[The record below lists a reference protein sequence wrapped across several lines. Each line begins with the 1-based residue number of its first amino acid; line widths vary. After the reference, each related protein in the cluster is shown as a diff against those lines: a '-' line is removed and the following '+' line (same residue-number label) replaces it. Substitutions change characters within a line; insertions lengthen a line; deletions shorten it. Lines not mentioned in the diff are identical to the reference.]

1 MRVST
6 TQDRHSEND
15 FAKELIQFSDAGAG
29 IIQVRTSELLRATVA
44 IRKSILAG
52 GNPIHEWDIVHGWR
66 DFELSNMFT
75 CNLPGDKNI
84 DFFNAL
90 ERPLASVDENI
101 EDGKFAYFIYV
112 NPQYWLDGSPV
123 SNHWLQMYSHLLPST
138 QVRVILLTPDE
149 ALPEVVVN
157 TAVSIRFE
165 APGHEELSKA
175 LDEVLAGV
183 QDGVVDL
190 DPEQKQRICHTAA
203 GMDKE
208 GFEMYTALAVVK
220 SSTNG
225 ATVTGD
231 QILEGVSAG
240 KTTIVKKNDLLEL
253 YPSEDM
259 SNVGGMHNL
268 KEWVGKRADCYTDAA
283 AAYGIGSPKGI
294 VFVGPPGTGKSL
306 TAKAVGNELGVPV
319 VRLDFGRVFNSLV
332 GKSEERV
339 RTALRMVE
347 MMAPCVLFVDEI
359 DKGLGGISG
368 GGSGDSGTSS
378 RVLGTFL
385 TWLQENTA
393 PVFTMVTANNV
404 DGLPPELLRKGRF
417 DEIFATGLPG
427 DNEREEVLR
436 IHLAKRGYDLDAYSD
451 KAIAAAV
458 EACKAFVPAEI
469 ETAIEEALINAF
481 HDKVPADKF
490 SLRYVREALKV
501 TNPLSKAHAAKIGMM
516 TLWAQQNAR
525 PAGED
530 YLPVD
535 KGTNPKAKSTAPA
548 RRIRASIK
556 RTDS

>member
-6 TQDRHSEND
+6 TQDRHSEDD
-15 FAKELIQFSDAGAG
+15 FSKDLIRFSDAGAG

-66 DFELSNMFT
+66 NFELSNMFT
-75 CNLPGDKNI
+75 CNLPGDNAV
-84 DFFNAL
+84 DFFAAL
-90 ERPLASVDENI
+90 EKPLASVDNNI
-101 EDGKFAYFIYV
+101 DDGKFAYFVYV

-123 SNHWLQMYSHLLPST
+123 SNHWLHMYSHLLPST
-138 QVRVILLTPDE
+138 QVRMILLTPDE
-149 ALPEVVVN
+149 ALPEVVVD
-157 TAVSIRFE
+157 TAVTIRFE
-165 APGHEELSKA
+165 APGHQELNKA

-183 QDGVVDL
+183 QEGVVAL
-190 DPEQKQRICHTAA
+190 DADQKQRICHTAA
-203 GMDKE
+203 GMAKE
-208 GFEMYTALAVVK
+208 NFEMYTALAVV
-220 SSTNG
+220 SSSADG
-225 ATVTGD
+225 ATVTGQ
-231 QILEGVSAG
+231 QILDGVAAG
-240 KTTIVKKNDLLEL
+240 KTTIVNKNDLLEL
-253 YPSEDM
+253 FPSEDM
-259 SNVGGMHNL
+259 SNVGGMANL
-268 KEWVGKRADCYTDAA
+268 KAWVSKRANCYTDAA
-283 AAYGIGSPKGI
+283 AEYGIGSPKGI

-385 TWLQENTA
+385 TWLQENKA

-427 DNEREEVLR
+427 DTERREVLN
-436 IHLAKRGYDLDAYSD
+436 IHLHKRGYDLTAYSE
-451 KAIAAAV
+451 KAIAAAI
-458 EACKAFVPAEI
+458 EACKGFVPAEI
-469 ETAIEEALINAF
+469 ETAVEEALINAF
-481 HDKVPADKF
+481 DEGVPAEKF
-490 SLRYVREALKV
+490 SLRFVREALKA
-501 TNPLSKAHAAKIGMM
+501 TNPLSKAHAAKIGIM

-530 YLPVD
+530 YLLAD
-535 KGTNPKAKSTAPA
+535 KGTVKEQSTAPT
-548 RRIRASIK
+548 RRVRASMK
-556 RTDS
+556 RNDS